1 MLKEMNKD
9 FDVKRKREDDAFKDA
24 VGHTMSFEEYLK
36 NDPEYRNEVKKSQ
49 SRDPNAYKNRA
60 HS

>member
-1 MLKEMNKD
+1 MLEEMNKD
-9 FDVKRKREDDAFKDA
+9 FDIKRKREDDAFKDA

-36 NDPEYRNEVKKSQ
+36 NDKEYNKEVEKSHL
-49 SRDPNAYKNRA
+49 RDPNQYKDRA